1 MKVIHWLSA
10 GALLASVGTAPVVAQ
25 ETLVAP
31 GPQGDL
37 AGTLVAPAEGQP
49 LVLIIPGSGPTDR
62 DGNNPLGVTAA
73 SYRLLADALAG
84 RGIGTLRI
92 DKRGMFA
99 SKAAVAD
106 ANAVTIAD
114 YVTDTA
120 SWVGAARTA
129 TGAECLWLLGHSE
142 GGIVALAAAQE
153 ISHLCGIILVAVP
166 GRPLATVL
174 REQLRANPAN
184 APLLDEAEA
193 AIVTLE
199 TGERVDVTPLHPAL
213 QSLFA
218 PAVQGFLIDL
228 MAQDPA
234 ALAKQTDLPMLIVHG
249 GTDLQVTATDAQML
263 RAAAPQAKYLQIPA
277 MNHVLKD
284 IPDGA
289 PAANRAS
296 YGDPSL
302 PVSRALVAGVADF
315 VTRDRGASE

>member
-1 MKVIHWLSA
+1 
-10 GALLASVGTAPVVAQ
+10 
-25 ETLVAP
+25 
-31 GPQGDL
+31 
-37 AGTLVAPAEGQP
+37 
-49 LVLIIPGSGPTDR
+49 
-62 DGNNPLGVTAA
+62 
-73 SYRLLADALAG
+73 
-84 RGIGTLRI
+84 
-92 DKRGMFA
+92 MFA

-193 AIVTLE
+193 AIATLE

-263 RAAAPQAKYLQIPA
+263 RAAAPQAKYLEIPA
-277 MNHVLKD
+277 MDHVLKD

>member
-10 GALLASVGTAPVVAQ
+10 GALLASVGTAPAVAQ

-62 DGNNPLGVTAA
+62 DGNSPLGVTAA
-73 SYRLLADALAG
+73 PYRLLADALAE

-153 ISHLCGIILVAVP
+153 VPDLCGIILVAVP

-193 AIVTLE
+193 AIATLE

-213 QSLFA
+213 QGLFA

-263 RAAAPQAKYLQIPA
+263 RAAAPQAEYLEIPA
-277 MNHVLKD
+277 MNHVLK
-284 IPDGA
+284 
-289 PAANRAS
+289 
-296 YGDPSL
+296 
-302 PVSRALVAGVADF
+302 
-315 VTRDRGASE
+315 

>member
-1 MKVIHWLSA
+1 MTVLHWLSA
-10 GALLASVGTAPVVAQ
+10 GVLLASVGAAPAVAQ

-73 SYRLLADALAG
+73 SYRLLAEALAG
-84 RGIGTLRI
+84 GGIGTLRT

-129 TGAECLWLLGHSE
+129 TGAECIWLLGHSE

-153 ISHLCGIILVAVP
+153 VPDLCGIILVAVP

-193 AIVTLE
+193 AIATLE

-263 RAAAPQAKYLQIPA
+263 RVAAPQAKYLQIPA

-302 PVSRALVAGVADF
+302 RYRAPWSRAW
-315 VTRDRGASE
+315 RIS

>member
-10 GALLASVGTAPVVAQ
+10 GALLASVGAAPAVAQ

-31 GPQGDL
+31 GPRGDL
-37 AGTLVAPAEGQP
+37 AGTLAAPAEGQP

-73 SYRLLADALAG
+73 PYRLLADALAE

-129 TGAECLWLLGHSE
+129 TGAECVWLLGHSE

-153 ISHLCGIILVAVP
+153 VPHLCGIILVAVP
-166 GRPLATVL
+166 GRPLATLL

-184 APLLDEAEA
+184 AHLLDEAEA
-193 AIVTLE
+193 AIATLE

-263 RAAAPQAKYLQIPA
+263 RAAAPQAKYLEIPA

-302 PVSRALVAGVADF
+302 PVSLALVAGVADF

>member
-1 MKVIHWLSA
+1 
-10 GALLASVGTAPVVAQ
+10 
-25 ETLVAP
+25 
-31 GPQGDL
+31 
-37 AGTLVAPAEGQP
+37 
-49 LVLIIPGSGPTDR
+49 
-62 DGNNPLGVTAA
+62 
-73 SYRLLADALAG
+73 
-84 RGIGTLRI
+84 
-92 DKRGMFA
+92 
-99 SKAAVAD
+99 
-106 ANAVTIAD
+106 
-114 YVTDTA
+114 
-120 SWVGAARTA
+120 
-129 TGAECLWLLGHSE
+129 
-142 GGIVALAAAQE
+142 
-153 ISHLCGIILVAVP
+153 
-166 GRPLATVL
+166 
-174 REQLRANPAN
+174 LRANPAN
-184 APLLDEAEA
+184 APLLEDAEA
-193 AIVTLE
+193 AIATLE

-249 GTDLQVTATDAQML
+249 GNDLQVTATDAQML
-263 RAAAPQAKYLQIPA
+263 RVASPQAKYLEIPA

>member
-1 MKVIHWLSA
+1 MTVIHWLSA
-10 GALLASVGTAPVVAQ
+10 GALLASVGAAPAVAQ

-31 GPQGDL
+31 GPRGDL

-62 DGNNPLGVTAA
+62 DGNSPLGVTAA
-73 SYRLLADALAG
+73 PYRLLADALAE

-153 ISHLCGIILVAVP
+153 RLDLGVVQQTAEGGAEVCGHGVTDPCHTLPLLV
-166 GRPLATVL
+166 G
-174 REQLRANPAN
+174 EQLARPAPEHG
-184 APLLDEAEA
+184 AQLRLGVERDPVVDGPP
-193 AIVTLE
+193 VTVDGLE
-199 TGERVDVTPLHPAL
+199 DV
-213 QSLFA
+213 
-218 PAVQGFLIDL
+218 
-228 MAQDPA
+228 A
-234 ALAKQTDLPMLIVHG
+234 ALAVGVVEDDVEHGDASQSGRVLVH
-249 GTDLQVTATDAQML
+249 Q
-263 RAAAPQAKYLQIPA
+263 R
-277 MNHVLKD
+277 
-284 IPDGA
+284 DGA
-289 PAANRAS
+289 
-296 YGDPSL
+296 
-302 PVSRALVAGVADF
+302 V
-315 VTRDRGASE
+315 

>member
-1 MKVIHWLSA
+1 M
-10 GALLASVGTAPVVAQ
+10 
-25 ETLVAP
+25 
-31 GPQGDL
+31 
-37 AGTLVAPAEGQP
+37 
-49 LVLIIPGSGPTDR
+49 
-62 DGNNPLGVTAA
+62 TAA
-73 SYRLLADALAG
+73 PYRLLAHALAE

-129 TGAECLWLLGHSE
+129 TGAGCIWLLGHSE

-153 ISHLCGIILVAVP
+153 VPHLCGIILVAVP

-193 AIVTLE
+193 AIATLE

-249 GTDLQVTATDAQML
+249 GTDLQVTAIEVNGD
-263 RAAAPQAKYLQIPA
+263 YLL
-277 MNHVLKD
+277 VD
-284 IPDGA
+284 
-289 PAANRAS
+289 RAS

>member
-1 MKVIHWLSA
+1 MTVIHWLSA
-10 GALLASVGTAPVVAQ
+10 GALLASVGAAPAVAQ

-62 DGNNPLGVTAA
+62 DGNSSLGVTAA
-73 SYRLLADALAG
+73 PYRLLADALAE

-129 TGAECLWLLGHSE
+129 TGAECIWLLGHSE

-153 ISHLCGIILVAVP
+153 VPHLCGIILVAVP

-184 APLLDEAEA
+184 APLLEDAEA
-193 AIVTLE
+193 AIATLE

-249 GTDLQVTATDAQML
+249 GTDLQVTATDAQMF
-263 RAAAPQAKYLQIPA
+263 RAAAPQAKYLEIPA

-284 IPDGA
+284 IPDDA

-296 YGDPSL
+296 YSDPSL
-302 PVSRALVAGVADF
+302 PVSLALVAGVAGF

>member
-1 MKVIHWLSA
+1 MKVLHWLSA
-10 GALLASVGTAPVVAQ
+10 GVLLASVGAAPAVAQ

-73 SYRLLADALAG
+73 PYRLLAHALAE

-129 TGAECLWLLGHSE
+129 TGAGCIWLLGHSE

-153 ISHLCGIILVAVP
+153 VPHLCGIILVAVP

-174 REQLRANPAN
+174 RAN

-193 AIVTLE
+193 AIATLE

-249 GTDLQVTATDAQML
+249 GTDLQVTATDAQMF
-263 RAAAPQAKYLQIPA
+263 RAAAPQAKYLEIPA

>member
-1 MKVIHWLSA
+1 M
-10 GALLASVGTAPVVAQ
+10 P
-25 ETLVAP
+25 
-31 GPQGDL
+31 D
-37 AGTLVAPAEGQP
+37 
-49 LVLIIPGSGPTDR
+49 
-62 DGNNPLGVTAA
+62 
-73 SYRLLADALAG
+73 
-84 RGIGTLRI
+84 
-92 DKRGMFA
+92 
-99 SKAAVAD
+99 
-106 ANAVTIAD
+106 
-114 YVTDTA
+114 
-120 SWVGAARTA
+120 
-129 TGAECLWLLGHSE
+129 
-142 GGIVALAAAQE
+142 
-153 ISHLCGIILVAVP
+153 LCGIILVAVP

-193 AIVTLE
+193 AIATLE

-263 RAAAPQAKYLQIPA
+263 RAAAPQAEYLEIPA

>member
-99 SKAAVAD
+99 SKAAVTD

-166 GRPLATVL
+166 GRPLATL
-174 REQLRANPAN
+174 LRANPAN

-193 AIVTLE
+193 AIATLE

-249 GTDLQVTATDAQML
+249 GADLQVTATDAQML

>member
-1 MKVIHWLSA
+1 MTVLHWLSA
-10 GALLASVGTAPVVAQ
+10 GALLASVGAAPAVAQ

-31 GPQGDL
+31 GPRGDL

-73 SYRLLADALAG
+73 PYRLLADALAE

-106 ANAVTIAD
+106 ANAVMIAD

-153 ISHLCGIILVAVP
+153 VPHLCGIILAAVP
-166 GRPLATVL
+166 GRPLAAVL

-184 APLLDEAEA
+184 APLLEDAEA
-193 AIVTLE
+193 AIATLE

-234 ALAKQTDLPMLIVHG
+234 ALAKQIDLPMLIVH
-249 GTDLQVTATDAQML
+249 
-263 RAAAPQAKYLQIPA
+263 
-277 MNHVLKD
+277 
-284 IPDGA
+284 
-289 PAANRAS
+289 S
-296 YGDPSL
+296 
-302 PVSRALVAGVADF
+302 
-315 VTRDRGASE
+315 

>member
-10 GALLASVGTAPVVAQ
+10 GALLASVGAAPAVAQ
-25 ETLVAP
+25 KTLVAP
-31 GPQGDL
+31 GPRGDL

-62 DGNNPLGVTAA
+62 DGNSPLGVTAA
-73 SYRLLADALAG
+73 PYRLLADALAE

-153 ISHLCGIILVAVP
+153 VPDLCGIILVAVP

-193 AIVTLE
+193 AIATLE

-213 QSLFA
+213 QGLFA

-228 MAQDPA
+228 MALDPA
-234 ALAKQTDLPMLIVHG
+234 ALAQQADLPMLIVHG
-249 GTDLQVTATDAQML
+249 GADLQVTAKDAQML
-263 RAAAPQAKYLQIPA
+263 RAAAPQAKYLEIPA
-277 MNHVLKD
+277 M
-284 IPDGA
+284 
-289 PAANRAS
+289 
-296 YGDPSL
+296 
-302 PVSRALVAGVADF
+302 
-315 VTRDRGASE
+315 

>member
-1 MKVIHWLSA
+1 MTVLHWLSA
-10 GALLASVGTAPVVAQ
+10 GALLASVGAAPAVAQ

-37 AGTLVAPAEGQP
+37 AGTLIAAAEGQP

-62 DGNNPLGVTAA
+62 DGNSPPGVTAA
-73 SYRLLADALAG
+73 PYRLLADALAE

-129 TGAECLWLLGHSE
+129 TGAECVWLLGHSE

-184 APLLDEAEA
+184 APLLDKAEA
-193 AIVTLE
+193 AIATLE

-263 RAAAPQAKYLQIPA
+263 RVAAPQAKYLQIPA

>member
-1 MKVIHWLSA
+1 MTVLHWLSA
-10 GALLASVGTAPVVAQ
+10 GALLASVGAAPAVAQ

-37 AGTLVAPAEGQP
+37 AGTLIAPAEGQP

-62 DGNNPLGVTAA
+62 DGNSPLGVTAA
-73 SYRLLADALAG
+73 PYRLLADALAE

-129 TGAECLWLLGHSE
+129 TGAECIWLLGHSE
-142 GGIVALAAAQE
+142 GGIVALAAAQDVPD
-153 ISHLCGIILVAVP
+153 LCGIILVAVP

-193 AIVTLE
+193 AIATLE
-199 TGERVDVTPLHPAL
+199 TGERVDVSPLHPAL

-249 GTDLQVTATDAQML
+249 GADLQVTATDAQML

-296 YGDPSL
+296 YGDPAL